1 MHHFQEIAQQPATF
15 TGTNS
20 LVRIIDGAGFRYYWA
35 TEDLS
40 EEDLNYSPG
49 NEGRNLLQTLRHLD
63 YMASFVCNTLE
74 GKVTSFPEEE
84 NDVSFGE
91 LRQVSLNKLSR
102 IKDLLAQCSDEDFQ
116 SKKIKC
122 SVQGNAMEFDIWNM
136 IHGPLVDI
144 IYHLG
149 QVVSFRRS
157 SGNPIDPGVQPFMGK
172 RMETA

>member
-1 MHHFQEIAQQPATF
+1 MHHFQEITQAPNTF
-15 TGTNS
+15 NGTNS

-35 TEDLS
+35 TENLS
-40 EEDLNYSPG
+40 EEDLQFSPG
-49 NEGRNLLQTLRHLD
+49 NEGRNLLQTLAHLD

-74 GKVTSFPEEE
+74 GKVTSFPEQE
-84 NDVSFGE
+84 NGLSFE
-91 LRQVSLNKLSR
+91 KLRKTTLHKLDR
-102 IKDLLAQCSDEDFQ
+102 IKNLLSQCSDEDFQ

-172 RMETA
+172 RMEIA